1 MTTATLAGVSAPRRS
16 NRIWRI
22 VRLHLAAPSVFIGI
36 PWAIVGMAFVVSV
49 AIAVLITVNGGQTTG
64 QRYSWAVLSPQW
76 YLVVVGVQAVGMT
89 FPFALG
95 FGVTRRDFWLG
106 TAVLFTLLSLVN
118 AAAYTLLLQIE
129 RATGHWWTGTHMFD
143 SLWYGLGPWYQ
154 DFFSTFALQ
163 MFVFFIGAAV
173 TTLYMRWRVVGVLV
187 AAASFVVAVLAAAVV
202 VTAVNGW
209 ATLGEVVMG
218 ATIPGIFSVVLVAA
232 LLCAIG
238 GYLVIR
244 KATPRS

>member
-1 MTTATLAGVSAPRRS
+1 MTTATLAGVSAPPRP
-16 NRIWRI
+16 NRIWRV
-22 VRLHLAAPSVFIGI
+22 VRLHLAAPSVFLGI
-36 PWAIVGMAFVVSV
+36 PWTIVAFAFLVSV
-49 AIAVLITVNGGQTTG
+49 AIAVLITANGGQTTG

-76 YLVVVGVQAVGMT
+76 YLVVVGVQAIGMT

-106 TAVLFTLLSLVN
+106 TATLFTLLSLAN

-154 DFFSTFALQ
+154 DFFTTFALQ
-163 MFVFFIGAAV
+163 MFVFFIGAAT
-173 TTLYMRWRVVGVLV
+173 TTLYMRWRVIG
-187 AAASFVVAVLAAAVV
+187 VLAAAASLIVLILAAAV
-202 VTAVNGW
+202 LVTALDGW
-209 ATLGEVVMG
+209 TAVGDVLMG
-218 ATIPGIFSVVLVAA
+218 ASIAGIFTVVLVAA
-232 LLCAIG
+232 LLCAVG

>member
-1 MTTATLAGVSAPRRS
+1 MTTATLAGATAPPRS

-36 PWAIVGMAFVVSV
+36 PWTIVGMAFVVSV
-49 AIAVLITVNGGQTTG
+49 AIAVLITANGGEPTG

-76 YLVVVGVQAVGMT
+76 YLVVVGVQAIGMT

-106 TAVLFTLLSLVN
+106 TATLFTLLSLAN

-143 SLWYGLGPWYQ
+143 SLWYGVGPWYQ
-154 DFFSTFALQ
+154 DFFTTFA
-163 MFVFFIGAAV
+163 
-173 TTLYMRWRVVGVLV
+173 RPP
-187 AAASFVVAVLAAAVV
+187 S
-202 VTAVNGW
+202 
-209 ATLGEVVMG
+209 
-218 ATIPGIFSVVLVAA
+218 S
-232 LLCAIG
+232 
-238 GYLVIR
+238 
-244 KATPRS
+244 